1 MKIQKLVL
9 ILLALCILF
18 CGCGVSDK
26 TVSVDKLSVT
36 LPGNY
41 ADYSNESFA
50 SYYTF
55 TYGYQDVAVMGLKE
69 EFSMFREYGLD
80 PTLGEYLDLVISANG
95 ITQPATED
103 NGLHTFSFSSEVD
116 GVMYTYLAAVY
127 EGSDAFWLVQAGC
140 QSQNYEKNQA
150 LFRQILH
157 SVTVS

>member
-1 MKIQKLVL
+1 MKTRKFALVL
-9 ILLALCILF
+9 SALCILF

-26 TVSVDKLSVT
+26 TVTVDKLSVT

-41 ADYSNESFA
+41 ADYSNESFSA
-50 SYYTF
+50 NYTF
-55 TYGYQDVAVMGLKE
+55 TYGYQDIAVMGLKE
-69 EFSMFREYGLD
+69 DFSLFREYGLD
-80 PTLGEYLDLVISANG
+80 PTLEEYLNLVISANG

-103 NGLHTFSFSSEVD
+103 NGLYTFSFSSDVD
-116 GVMYTYLAAVY
+116 GVMYSYLAAVY

-140 QSQNYEKNQA
+140 QSQNFGDNQE